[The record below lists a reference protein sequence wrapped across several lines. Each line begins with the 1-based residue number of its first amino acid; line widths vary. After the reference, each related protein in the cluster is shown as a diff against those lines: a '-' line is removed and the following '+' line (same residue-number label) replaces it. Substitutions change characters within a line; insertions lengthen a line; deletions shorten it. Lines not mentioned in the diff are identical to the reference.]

1 MLMVNLEE
9 FQMVQW
15 EYQVIE
21 APQSGV
27 PAGQLNDSFGKE
39 GWQLTGIIPKDK
51 DGTGYYF
58 YFCRPRADEPAE
70 TVEAAEAASPPPGFG
85 SVDTD
90 KEEE

>member
-1 MLMVNLEE
+1 MVR
-9 FQMVQW
+9 W

-27 PAGQLNDSFGKE
+27 PASQLNDSFGKE

-58 YFCRPRADEPAE
+58 YFCRAIAE
-70 TVEAAEAASPPPGFG
+70 TTEEVDETGEYAAISAAEETSPPGFAG
-85 SVDTD
+85 AVDA
-90 KEEE
+90 EEDAE